1 MLVLACKC
9 HQCTW
14 ENQIPVKSVSLDVLA
29 VVAMVVVVHQVVKVH
44 VVETDESTAS

>member
-1 MLVLACKC
+1 MSMTSMFMGETDPREIGVGWL
-9 HQCTW
+9 
-14 ENQIPVKSVSLDVLA
+14 LA